1 MEWMKRLS
9 DEDLAA
15 LETGNLAA
23 MSDAGLDIL
32 ERAMPEGFPTTGTIS
47 AEGVEVT
54 PGGFGETVR
63 QVGGELGRQVGL
75 TARGAIRGAA
85 AIPAMVGD
93 PMMQLINSITGAN
106 LPTSSQSV
114 ENLMSMARLP
124 EPRPGLESAVY
135 DVTSA
140 MSGVGGPAALT
151 RMASPGAQ
159 RFMTPLTE
167 RLGTQTLGAAAA
179 GGAAGTARE
188 AGVGELGQMGAGLG
202 AGLLVPGAAGVMG
215 AGRGVASAAARPL
228 QASGQEL
235 MAGRILAGQATDPAA
250 AIARAESF
258 QPGIPGS
265 QPTTAAVTRDYGLAS
280 LERTAS
286 QLPGAS
292 GEYARRL
299 AQNNLA
305 RNVLLEK
312 YTADQVLTDA
322 ITKRDAITTPLRTQ
336 AFENATPIKPTRVL
350 SEIDNI
356 LASRV
361 GAREVVKDTFSGY
374 RRRIQD
380 EMGGREF
387 GELGADGGFIDPGRL
402 YAIRQDIADTLDG
415 ILVGS
420 RAENVKNVA
429 SGPLIQLRNVIDEV
443 IESGAPGYRDY
454 MQTYAT
460 MSRPVNQVR
469 SMQNI
474 VDKASGGTVDPTTG
488 VRNFT
493 PVRFGKLVEQLE
505 ADPRNPLSKTQM
517 GVLKR
522 VSSELDEGAITGLS
536 GVRPAGSD
544 TFKNLTVAH
553 LLGSV
558 NASPQG
564 RGLAAD
570 MINRFAKPISWV
582 YGGSED
588 AVRQLVIDAML
599 DPKIAAQLMRK
610 ATQPNIEQMSRSL
623 FEIAS
628 QAAYGPAFG
637 ITVQQMELQ

>member
-9 DEDLAA
+9 DDDLRA
-15 LETGNLAA
+15 LESGNFAA
-23 MSDAGLDIL
+23 MSDQGLSVL
-32 ERAMPEGFPTTGTIS
+32 EQAMPQGLPTTGTVGE
-47 AEGVEVT
+47 EGVTVT
-54 PGGFGETVR
+54 PSGMGGTLGEI
-63 QVGGELGRQVGL
+63 GRQVGL
-75 TARGAIRGAA
+75 TARGGIRGAA

-106 LPTSSQSV
+106 LPTSSQSL
-114 ENLMSMARLP
+114 ENLMSMVGLP
-124 EPRPGLESAVY
+124 EPRPGLESTVY

-140 MSGVGGPAALT
+140 MASVGGPAAAARFSTPGTQQL
-151 RMASPGAQ
+151 MAP
-159 RFMTPLTE
+159 MTE
-167 RLGTQTLGAAAA
+167 RLGTQTLAA
-179 GGAAGTARE
+179 GTAAGAAGTARE
-188 AGVGELGQMGAGLG
+188 AGVGELGQMGAGLT
-202 AGLLVPGAAGVMG
+202 AGLVVPGVAGTLG
-215 AGRGVASAAARPL
+215 AGRGVMSAASSPL
-228 QASGQEL
+228 RASGQER
-235 MAGRILAGQATDPAA
+235 MAGRILADQATDPAA

-258 QPGIPGS
+258 QPSIPGS

-312 YTADQVLTDA
+312 YTADQVLNNA
-322 ITKRDAITTPLRTQ
+322 EIKRSAITTPLRTQ
-336 AFENATPIKPTRVL
+336 AFEGATPVKPTRVL
-350 SEIDNI
+350 TEIDNI
-356 LASRV
+356 LASPV
-361 GAREVVKDTFSGY
+361 GAREVVKETLTGY
-374 RRRIQD
+374 RQRIQN
-380 EMGGREF
+380 EMGGRQF
-387 GELGADGGFIDPGRL
+387 GELGADGGFVDPARL
-402 YAIRQDIADTLDG
+402 YSIRQDIADTLEG
-415 ILVGS
+415 VLVGS
-420 RAENVKNVA
+420 RVENVKNVA
-429 SGPLIQLRNVIDEV
+429 SGPLIQLRNVLDEV

-460 MSRPVNQVR
+460 MSRPVNQIR
-469 SMQNI
+469 TMHNI

-493 PVRFGKLVEQLE
+493 PVRFGKLVDQLE

-522 VSSELDEGAITGLS
+522 VTNELDEGAITGLA

-558 NASPQG
+558 NANPQS

-610 ATQPNIEQMSRSL
+610 ATEPNIEQISRSL

-637 ITVQQMELQ
+637 INVQQMELQ